1 MDLGGSFCVWDS
13 SCTGRTRWIQRR
25 QNALIGYG
33 GGGGGGFRPRQWWAL
48 GTQSRQCKEALL
60 VYETNLLTTRVCKN
74 ICGPGLG
81 DPLQGG
87 EVRGQL
93 NPEI

>member
-1 MDLGGSFCVWDS
+1 MHSLVMEVVEEE
-13 SCTGRTRWIQRR
+13 
-25 QNALIGYG
+25 
-33 GGGGGGFRPRQWWAL
+33 GFRPCQWPWGHIADIV
-48 GTQSRQCKEALL
+48 RKHLL

-81 DPLQGG
+81 DSLQGG

>member
-1 MDLGGSFCVWDS
+1 MCLGVLMHRKNKMGSEETKCVHWLW
-13 SCTGRTRWIQRR
+13 RRWRRGLDHVSGMGTHSGQRK
-25 QNALIGYG
+25 G
-33 GGGGGGFRPRQWWAL
+33 
-48 GTQSRQCKEALL
+48 ALL

-81 DPLQGG
+81 GSLQGG